1 MCSALRCAVLRYVM
15 LRCVCMPCCDG
26 GRRAGNGTVA
36 TALLSTAL
44 PGGGEG
50 GRGGEPGGQGPG
62 GWRAGA
68 GKNGVFFSFSSFF
81 FLLSKKAKRDD
92 GLQCIDYE
100 DYLTYEQCT
109 GPGQSRPNPTI
120 PSVGWSPTGRFG
132 RLGQRP
138 FLTPNYLFD
147 AYRVQYSPSF
157 LRRRGRWGFKS
168 S

>member
-1 MCSALRCAVLRYVM
+1 MLCTALRRVALCYVALCLYAM
-15 LRCVCMPCCDG
+15 LRWRAAGGQWYCCYCAAIDSFAP
-26 GRRAGNGTVA
+26 RRGK
-36 TALLSTAL
+36 
-44 PGGGEG
+44 GEG
-50 GRGGEPGGQGPG
+50 GGDRGASARGLESRG
-62 GWRAGA
+62 RE
-68 GKNGVFFSFSSFF
+68 KRCFFSFSSFF